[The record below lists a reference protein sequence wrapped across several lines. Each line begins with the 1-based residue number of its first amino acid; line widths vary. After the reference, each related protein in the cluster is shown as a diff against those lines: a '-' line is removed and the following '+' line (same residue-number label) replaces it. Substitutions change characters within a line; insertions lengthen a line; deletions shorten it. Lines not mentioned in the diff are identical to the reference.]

1 MNEIDEKS
9 LAIEIAKLTEVANKL
24 YRRQSPWA
32 AFVTGMIYSM
42 GYFIG
47 ILLVVTIIAFIL
59 RKLPLIPMI
68 GNWLGAVLNEALSN
82 VKPQQ
87 IFTLFK

>member
-24 YRRQSPWA
+24 YRRQSPWT

-42 GYFIG
+42 GY
-47 ILLVVTIIAFIL
+47 
-59 RKLPLIPMI
+59 
-68 GNWLGAVLNEALSN
+68 
-82 VKPQQ
+82 
-87 IFTLFK
+87 